1 MTESSHIRTNEDD
14 DGSCDS
20 DSAETVVLGDDLGY
34 DRCSKGISFLRFMS
48 VEGRNTDGDL
58 LLSKPRLS
66 DLPTGL
72 SILKNHVNF
81 TETSLPP
88 GSFSFKECLIK
99 MDMDSQDKGLVENSY
114 PVSSAA
120 DSTTHSPNVDAK
132 TLPNHTNHVLT
143 SVLDPIMIPPNLASP
158 QIAPRSEG
166 SSPDGQFKQPRSIPI
181 SELRCKNREAAR
193 KSRAKKK
200 NYIQQLEHDFKEL
213 KEKYASMQ
221 QENADL
227 RRFIFQHFGVNFS
240 SPKSQS
246 SSKAPVARPS
256 SNQPLPT
263 VKQIAPAL
271 PVSVESNTSNSTTA
285 TAPPI
290 SVMLNGTSGVQVLP
304 VTGTL
309 GQPIIL
315 KVVQSD
321 TVFPQPPPTD
331 ST

>member
-1 MTESSHIRTNEDD
+1 MWSSPVFNMTESSLLRTNEDD
-14 DGSCDS
+14 SSGDS

-34 DRCSKGISFLRFMS
+34 DRCNKEDDRDA
-48 VEGRNTDGDL
+48 DGDL
-58 LLSKPRLS
+58 LLSKCLSKPRLS

-88 GSFSFKECLIK
+88 GSFSFKECLVK
-99 MDMDSQDKGLVENSY
+99 MDMDSQEKRFVEH
-114 PVSSAA
+114 SAP
-120 DSTTHSPNVDAK
+120 DSTTHSPNVDAES
-132 TLPNHTNHVLT
+132 LPNHILT
-143 SVLDPIMIPPNLASP
+143 PVLDPIMIPINSTLP
-158 QIAPRSEG
+158 QIAPVTEG
-166 SSPDGQFKQPRSIPI
+166 SSSDGQFKQPRSIPI

-227 RRFIFQHFGVNFS
+227 RRFIFQHFGVNLS
-240 SPKSQS
+240 SPKSES
-246 SSKAPVARPS
+246 GSKAPVAKLS
-256 SNQPLPT
+256 SNQLSST
-263 VKQIAPAL
+263 VKQIAPA
-271 PVSVESNTSNSTTA
+271 PPIPVESNASISSAT

-290 SVMLNGTSGVQVLP
+290 SVMLEGTSGVQVLP

-315 KVVQSD
+315 KVVQPD
-321 TVFPQPPPTD
+321 TVFPQPPPPTTD
-331 ST
+331 SA